1 MITRSK
7 PIADNIGEAS
17 FSTRAEIPDG
27 VHIAKILTAD
37 ETQTLTGIP
46 YLDLKLEIAGHEN
59 DKRIY
64 TKIWLS
70 NGKGN
75 DDRNYDALLSC
86 GHIPDHAGALPDPA
100 AELFVHRACR
110 VRIGTNR
117 RGYKD
122 VMFWIAPKVEKTT
135 PTQAPTPLVA
145 TPQAI
150 THDVLAKHT
159 SASNGSRP
167 AFTRPTRS
175 AHPQGDYPPQ
185 TVDDDD
191 IPF

>member
-7 PIADNIGEAS
+7 PIGDTTQENTT
-17 FSTRAEIPDG
+17 STRAEIPDG
-27 VHIAKILTAD
+27 IHAAKILTAD
-37 ETQTLTGIP
+37 DTQTLSGIP
-46 YLDLKLEIAGHEN
+46 YIELKLEIVGHEN

-70 NGKGN
+70 NNTGN

-86 GHIPDHAGALPDPA
+86 GYVPDTAGALPDPA
-100 AELFVHRACR
+100 PELFAHRTCK
-110 VRIGTNR
+110 VRIGTNK

-135 PTQAPTPLVA
+135 PAPA
-145 TPQAI
+145 NRSTPQAI
-150 THDVLAKHT
+150 THDVLANHT

-175 AHPQGDYPPQ
+175 APPQGNYPPQ
-185 TVDDDD
+185 TVDDDG